1 MPSKAP
7 LMQLV
12 KVPPLAEEKTSAT
25 VYRAAS
31 SFAIIHFNKGNSD
44 VATIQP
50 FALWEYLVDGTS
62 TDSKSDEEKIQVTT
76 SASHETK
83 HHCNL
88 KFPT

>member
-7 LMQLV
+7 PMQLV
-12 KVPPLAEEKTSAT
+12 KLPPLAEEKSSAT
-25 VYRAAS
+25 LYRAAS
-31 SFAIIHFNKGNSD
+31 SFAIVPFNKGNSD

-50 FALWEYLVDGTS
+50 FALWEYLVDGTRS
-62 TDSKSDEEKIQVTT
+62 TDSKNEEKIEVTT
-76 SASHETK
+76 SAGHETK